1 MGVEDMNV
9 AIQPSHY
16 APQAHTISGRSPLA
30 RIFTLL
36 MLMFLA
42 ACAAV
47 PKGGQMPDK
56 GPPPVESPD
65 PGNVVLGDNDRHRV
79 ALLLPLTGPDADIGQ
94 SIANATTLAML
105 DTRNATIRMTSYD
118 TALGVDAAV
127 RKAVADG
134 NKLIL
139 GPLRSDDVI
148 AVANVAGPA
157 KVPVISF
164 SNDIGAAG
172 RNVFLM
178 GHLPNQSIDR
188 VVQYASFMGQKRF
201 GGIVSKDVYGQRASS
216 NFTNSVRAAGGT
228 LVSIQEIDGTAASIE
243 AATKKLAAAGVM
255 DAVLI
260 ADSGR
265 VAMTTVPALRRNGVK
280 TAKILGTDRWNVDS
294 SLSANIPMRGAWFA
308 AAPDATYRQYAEK
321 YRVRFAKAPMRIS
334 SLGYDSVLLVAR
346 VAQNWKIGTA
356 FPVARLTDPEGFIGI
371 DGAFRFFANG
381 QSERMLEVLEVQ
393 AGKYA
398 TVDVA
403 PKNFAGK

>member
-1 MGVEDMNV
+1 M

-16 APQAHTISGRSPLA
+16 APQAHTVSERSPLA
-30 RIFTLL
+30 RVFAL
-36 MLMFLA
+36 MMLVFLA
-42 ACAAV
+42 ACSSV
-47 PKGGQMPDK
+47 PKGRQIPDK

-79 ALLLPLTGPDADIGQ
+79 ALLLPLTGPDADVGQ

-134 NKLIL
+134 NRLIL
-139 GPLRSDDVI
+139 GPLRSDDVV
-148 AVANVAGPA
+148 AVANIAGPA

-188 VVQYASFMGQKRF
+188 VVKYAFSMGQTRF
-201 GGIVSKDVYGQRASS
+201 GGIVSKDVYGQRALS
-216 NFTNSVRAAGGT
+216 NITNSVRAVGGT
-228 LVSIQEIDGTAASIE
+228 LVSIQESDGTAASIE
-243 AATKKLAAAGVM
+243 AATKKLAAAGVV

-294 SLSANIPMRGAWFA
+294 SLSANLPMRGALFA
-308 AAPDATYRQYAEK
+308 AVPDATYRQYAEK

-334 SLGYDSVLLVAR
+334 SLGYDSVLLIAR

-356 FPVARLTDPEGFIGI
+356 FPVARLTDADGFSGI

-398 TVDVA
+398 TLDAA
-403 PKNFAGK
+403 PKSFIAK

>member
-1 MGVEDMNV
+1 
-9 AIQPSHY
+9 
-16 APQAHTISGRSPLA
+16 
-30 RIFTLL
+30 

-42 ACAAV
+42 ACSSVV
-47 PKGGQMPDK
+47 PKGGSLPTK
-56 GPPPVESPD
+56 APPTAEAVD
-65 PGNVVLGDNDRHRV
+65 PANVVLGDTDRHRV
-79 ALLLPLTGPDADIGQ
+79 ALLLPLTGPDAELGQ
-94 SIANATTLAML
+94 SIANATTLALL

-134 NKLIL
+134 NRLIL
-139 GPLRSDDVI
+139 GPLRSDDVV
-148 AVANVAGPA
+148 AVANIAGPA

-188 VVQYASFMGQKRF
+188 VVKYASSMGQTRF

-216 NFTNSVRAAGGT
+216 NITNSVRAVGGI
-228 LVSIQEIDGTAASIE
+228 LVSIQEIDGSAASIE
-243 AATKKLAAAGVM
+243 AATRKLAAAGAM

-280 TAKILGTDRWNVDS
+280 TVKILGTDRWNVDS
-294 SLSANIPMRGAWFA
+294 SLSTNIPMRGAWFA
-308 AAPDATYRQYAEK
+308 AVPDATYRQYAEK

-334 SLGYDSVLLVAR
+334 SLGYDSVLLIAR

-398 TVDVA
+398 TIDVA